1 MCLVRCATFIAE
13 NSENS
18 TLYSVFSKKFNSLF
32 RIQFIRASGSEL
44 IAMWVA
50 MPGVFGASKVARYGE
65 RCVEPRLSA
74 SATSATSTASA
85 TRLGIQ
91 VKTERFSTCNYCML
105 DCSSCSS
112 CSSCCAQSKHEIR
125 SSGSVC
131 IWSRHP
137 LRSQQ
142 ISLSFPRDIPN
153 EIALQALQT

>member
-1 MCLVRCATFIAE
+1 MCCATFIAE

-65 RCVEPRLSA
+65 RCVEPRHSA

-91 VKTERFSTCNYCML
+91 VKTE
-105 DCSSCSS
+105 
-112 CSSCCAQSKHEIR
+112 
-125 SSGSVC
+125 
-131 IWSRHP
+131 
-137 LRSQQ
+137 
-142 ISLSFPRDIPN
+142 
-153 EIALQALQT
+153 